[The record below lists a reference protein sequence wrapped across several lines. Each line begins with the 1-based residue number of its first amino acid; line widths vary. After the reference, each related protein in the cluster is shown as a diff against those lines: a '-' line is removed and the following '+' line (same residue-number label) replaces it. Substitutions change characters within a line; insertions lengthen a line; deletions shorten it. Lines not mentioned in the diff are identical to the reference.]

1 MRIAA
6 EPAARAKVAALAAPH
21 GAGGADLVTAA
32 AESALA

>member
-6 EPAARAKVAALAAPH
+6 EPAARARVAALAAPH
-21 GAGGADLVTAA
+21 GAGGADGDAAA